1 MTKRYTLIL
10 FLAAGLAAGA
20 ACKKKPPKTAPEAT
34 PPPPPAVEQ
43 PMPTPPAPPPPSKAS
58 GVMSEDL
65 ATINAKGYLRDAYF
79 DLNKSELREDARTAL
94 AADAQWLKQY
104 TSVQVLVEG
113 HCDER
118 GTEEYNLSLGDR
130 RASAVK
136 EYLGS
141 LGVEAGRV
149 RTVSYGKDRPFCAEH
164 DENCW
169 QQNRRGHFVVTA
181 K

>member
-20 ACKKKPPKTAPEAT
+20 ACKKKPPKTAPEAA

-43 PMPTPPAPPPPSKAS
+43 PMPTPPAPPPPSKTS

-65 ATINAKGYLRDAYF
+65 ATINARGYLRDAYF

-94 AADAQWLKQY
+94 AADAQWFKQY
-104 TSVQVLVEG
+104 SSIQVLVEG

-141 LGVEAGRV
+141 LGVDAGRV
-149 RTVSYGKDRPFCAEH
+149 RTVSYGKDRPFCSEH